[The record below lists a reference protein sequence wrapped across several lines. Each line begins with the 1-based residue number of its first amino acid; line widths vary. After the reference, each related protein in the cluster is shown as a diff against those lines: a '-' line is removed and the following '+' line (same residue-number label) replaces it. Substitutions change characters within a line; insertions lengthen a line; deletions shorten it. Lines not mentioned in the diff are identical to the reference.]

1 MVKFPAVSVLPV
13 RLNSI
18 GCPMIRR
25 SFLAGLVAFVS
36 IPTVAR
42 SAPDVVSWGGEYADD
57 RSPGAMV
64 IRDADDWTM
73 LWKRMLRAS
82 PPRPIPPGHVG
93 LVIRLGPRR
102 TGGYGLEILRHASR
116 ECAYYVTY
124 AEHVPEPGA
133 FVTQA
138 FTQPWVI
145 ALIPA
150 GEQPVALE
158 REEKDGS
165 RRIVIPEQEGRRL
178 AQGGEACAG
187 KLRQP

>member
-1 MVKFPAVSVLPV
+1 MY
-13 RLNSI
+13 
-18 GCPMIRR
+18 RR
-25 SFLAGLVAFVS
+25 GLLAGLLAFAS
-36 IPTVAR
+36 IPAAAT
-42 SAPDVVSWGGEYADD
+42 PETPLVSWGGEYADD

-73 LWKRMLRAS
+73 LWRRMLRAN

-102 TGGYGLEILRHASR
+102 TGGYGLEILDHASR

-124 AEHVPEPGA
+124 AEHAPGPGA

-150 GEQPVALE
+150 GEQPVVLE

-165 RRIVIPEQEGRRL
+165 RRIVIPEQESRRL

-187 KLRQP
+187 RLRQP